1 MKALLVASVLFVAS
15 CNFAVKHPAATAGI
29 VAGSVALVTCELAS
43 EDHKTCPIA
52 AGAVGLG
59 LALVAAGA
67 LWLGSEDEPEPTKD
81 ETPQKVDWS
90 KVPDT
95 TPKEPTKAPPAVT
108 PPPAT
113 PPPIAPTTPPTPPTT
128 PPPSEP
134 PPATTPPA
142 TPPTTTPPAPT
153 PTP

>member
-1 MKALLVASVLFVAS
+1 MKTLALASLLLLGS

-29 VAGSVALVTCELAS
+29 VAGSVAFVTCELAS

-95 TPKEPTKAPPAVT
+95 TPKEPTKP
-108 PPPAT
+108 
-113 PPPIAPTTPPTPPTT
+113 
-128 PPPSEP
+128 
-134 PPATTPPA
+134 
-142 TPPTTTPPAPT
+142 PPAPT
-153 PTP
+153 PEPTPAPAPTDPPTETPAPPPAP